1 MLRPHR
7 TVGTPSQHRSYRVPA
22 VVDPTVFGK
31 KGGLWVQV
39 TLCRGGLHVRTVG
52 MKEPIFTPAWKAPLH
67 VRTAGMKE
75 YRVCFGGTDHLRE
88 QEEALGYSVA
98 QHRDVAVKS
107 SPIRKTDCQQPAAV
121 S

>member
-1 MLRPHR
+1 
-7 TVGTPSQHRSYRVPA
+7 

-67 VRTAGMKE
+67 VRTVGMKE

-88 QEEALGYSVA
+88 QEVA
-98 QHRDVAVKS
+98 
-107 SPIRKTDCQQPAAV
+107 
-121 S
+121 